1 MSKQQQL
8 ALDANMRQAHLDLE
22 ADVATLR
29 ATFNEVMAHVPVAGD
44 VRQRPTTIGGVG
56 AVEVSIEGTDAA
68 NVILYFHGGV
78 YVIGSAAT
86 SVPLASDLARRTG
99 ARVVTLDYRLAPE
112 HPYPA
117 AVEDAQAAYEGLLG
131 QGIDPGQIALAGESA
146 GGGLAVATL
155 LAARDAGTPL
165 PSCAFLMS
173 PYVDLTL
180 SGDTLLEK
188 QAVDLTLT
196 PHGLGLR
203 VQDYVAGGNASDPH
217 ISPIFGD
224 LRGLPPLLVQVG
236 SHEILLSDAVR
247 LAARAGAHDVPITLE
262 VTPGAPHVFQGFA
275 GVLDEG
281 DAALDRASAFLKTQF
296 AAAQPAPAA

>member
-1 MSKQQQL
+1 MSKQQRL
-8 ALDANMRQAHLDLE
+8 ALDATLRQGHLDLE

-29 ATFNEVMAHVPVAGD
+29 ATFNEVMAHVPVPGD
-44 VRQRPTTIGGVG
+44 VHQKPTTIGGVS
-56 AVEVSIEGTDAA
+56 AVEVTTQGTDVA

-99 ARVVTLDYRLAPE
+99 AKAVTLDYRLAPE
-112 HPYPA
+112 HRYPA
-117 AVEDAQAAYEGLLG
+117 AVEDAQAAYEGLLS
-131 QGIDPGQIALAGESA
+131 QGIDSGQIALAGESA

-155 LAARDAGTPL
+155 LALRDAGLPL
-165 PSCAFLMS
+165 PSCALLMS

-196 PHGLGLR
+196 PHGLRLR
-203 VQDYVAGGNASDPH
+203 VQDYVAGANASDPH
-217 ISPIFGD
+217 ISPIFGH
-224 LRGLPPLLVQVG
+224 LQGLPPLLIQVG

-247 LAARAGAHDVPITLE
+247 LASRAAFDDVAVTLE
-262 VTPGAPHVFQGFA
+262 VTPGAPHVFQGYA
-275 GVLDEG
+275 AVLDEG

-296 AAAQPAPAA
+296 ALTRPIPAA